1 MPLMVHIV
9 PSSMDTHTHQMP
21 TDIHKLLKTA
31 NGLMLKFS
39 DHCYALI
46 TTILESQTMDRGE
59 AERPKATI
67 LPQVGIRI

>member
-1 MPLMVHIV
+1 
-9 PSSMDTHTHQMP
+9 MP